1 MLLKQKQAKDAS
13 LKQGGVEGVFVPKEI
28 RLAQQTDMRGAHF
41 KFGHVDI
48 GKTVSTSQDL
58 YAMNRSSGA
67 QAAAT
72 LDTQKANALMKEKQR
87 KSNFNIGQGS
97 NPIFRNETSH
107 NQAYT
112 ID

>member
-1 MLLKQKQAKDAS
+1 
-13 LKQGGVEGVFVPKEI
+13 
-28 RLAQQTDMRGAHF
+28 
-41 KFGHVDI
+41 
-48 GKTVSTSQDL
+48 
-58 YAMNRSSGA
+58 MNRSSGA